1 MRVACGWHY
10 RAGKWCCSSEQRKV
24 KSDAVALGRI
34 WQHSDYQQCYTVP
47 GDAHGMFSPKP
58 VHLRTAVYHPA
69 YDGDVSIP
77 LLCAV
82 PPVPP
87 PFCSVKVEMFFF
99 SLKKHSAM
107 VLASS
112 GCDSWPRRV
121 SAVEEQGWVP
131 IHIKG
136 KSRGDWLI
144 QLILDGLMWIWLLVE
159 ALALRALVT
168 ALTNIMPSN
177 ISVTRSRRSNGS
189 CGFLQ
194 IARSGILWVAFYQ
207 E

>member
-1 MRVACGWHY
+1 MLYSSWRCTWDVLSQTSTPPYRRVPPCVRRW
-10 RAGKWCCSSEQRKV
+10 RQ
-24 KSDAVALGRI
+24 
-34 WQHSDYQQCYTVP
+34 
-47 GDAHGMFSPKP
+47 
-58 VHLRTAVYHPA
+58 HPA
-69 YDGDVSIP
+69 PLCSATRAAAL
-77 LLCAV
+77 LLCESGNV
-82 PPVPP
+82 
-87 PFCSVKVEMFFF
+87 FF

-121 SAVEEQGWVP
+121 SAVVEQGWVP

-159 ALALRALVT
+159 ALTLRALVT